1 MEDEENT
8 LKKQRETNFELLRII
23 AMLMVVI
30 LHYLNHS
37 DTVLRLDEE
46 TSFVRIAG
54 SAVQC
59 LCIVAVN
66 VWVLI
71 SGYFLSDAEY
81 RLKRILIVIA
91 EVYFY
96 TVGVTAV
103 MLLTSSAHIAAT
115 DSVYKAVQFL
125 LPFESE
131 HYWFATAYLFMVLFS
146 PILNAGIRMLDR
158 RQMKVTILGLLV
170 WFSLI
175 RSFVPVN
182 LVTDDYGY
190 GFGWFMTLY
199 LIAAYI
205 RRYDVAVFSTKGRS
219 LLVYLGSVC
228 ASFVIRFV
236 IYAIHTGNGGLK
248 YYFTMPVHY
257 NFVFCLTGALG
268 LFQFFRYIQIP
279 ESVFARVV
287 RFVAPFTF
295 GVYLLHEHLEVR
307 ERWVGW
313 MESLIGNV
321 PRENA
326 VLYLLHLAASVCIVF
341 AAGIFIDWIRS
352 VIFAFLM
359 RVMHGTRF
367 AAFIRNTDAALR
379 TKREGGKRWYDR

>member
-1 MEDEENT
+1 
-8 LKKQRETNFELLRII
+8 
-23 AMLMVVI
+23 MLMVVI
-30 LHYLNHS
+30 LHYLNYS
-37 DTVLRLDEE
+37 DTVLRLDEAA
-46 TSFVRIAG
+46 SPVRIAG
-54 SAVQC
+54 SVLQC

-96 TVGVTAV
+96 TIGVTAV

-131 HYWFATAYLFMVLFS
+131 HYWFATAYLLMVLFS
-146 PILNAGIRMLDR
+146 PILNAGVRMLDR

-205 RRYDVAVFSTKGRS
+205 RRYDVKVFATKGKG
-219 LLVYLGSVC
+219 LLVYFGSV
-228 ASFVIRFV
+228 AVSLVILFA
-236 IYAIHTGNGGLK
+236 IYGAHTEGGGLK

-268 LFQFFRYIQIP
+268 LFRFFRFVTIR
-279 ESVFARVV
+279 EKRLSRVV
-287 RFVAPFTF
+287 RFLSPFTF

-307 ERWVGW
+307 TRWIGW
-313 MESLIGNV
+313 MESLLGEI
-321 PRENA
+321 PRESVA
-326 VLYLLHLAASVCIVF
+326 AFVLHLVSSVLIVF
-341 AAGIFIDWIRS
+341 AAGLFIDWIRS
-352 VIFAFLM
+352 MIFAFLA
-359 RVMHGTRF
+359 RVLRGTRF
-367 AAFIRNTDAALR
+367 ASFVRNTDAALR

>member
-1 MEDEENT
+1 M
-8 LKKQRETNFELLRII
+8 KRQRETNFELLRII

-30 LHYLNHS
+30 LHYLNYS
-37 DTVLRLDEE
+37 DNVLQLDEAA
-46 TSFVRIAG
+46 SAVRVTG
-54 SAVQC
+54 SALQF

-103 MLLTSSAHIAAT
+103 MLFTSSAHISAT
-115 DSVYKAVQFL
+115 DSIYKAIQFL

-131 HYWFATAYLFMVLFS
+131 HYWFATAYLLMVLFS
-146 PILNAGIRMLDR
+146 PILNAGVRMLDR
-158 RQMKVTILGLLV
+158 QQMKVTILGLLL

-175 RSFVPVN
+175 RSFVPAI

-205 RRYDVAVFSTKGRS
+205 RRYDVTLISTRGRS
-219 LLVYLGSVC
+219 LIVYL
-228 ASFVIRFV
+228 ASSMIAFLITFLLH
-236 IYAIHTGNGGLK
+236 AAHAHGGGLN
-248 YYFTMPVHY
+248 YYFTMPTHY
-257 NFVFCLTGALG
+257 NFVFCLAGALG
-268 LFQFFRYIQIP
+268 LFQFFRYINIP
-279 ESVFARVV
+279 EGLFARVV
-287 RFVAPFTF
+287 RKVAPFTF

-307 ERWVGW
+307 HRWIDW
-313 MESLIGNV
+313 MESVLWEIPRDSV
-321 PRENA
+321 PGF
-326 VLYLLHLAASVCIVF
+326 LLHLILSVCIVF
-341 AAGIFIDWIRS
+341 LAGLFIDWIRS
-352 VIFAFLM
+352 ILFAFLA
-359 RVMHGTRF
+359 RVLRNTGF
-367 AAFIRNTDAALR
+367 ATLIRKTDAALR
-379 TKREGGKRWYDR
+379 TKKEGGRRWYDA